1 MNHNIFLF
9 FLGVLGLI
17 IWINYAVAGGVSRK
31 GRTICFHS
39 NLTKYICGF
48 PGWIQE
54 VDYSLVL
61 LNFINMLLL
70 VLALGKP
77 FFIGIPGAEKIYH
90 FLTNSKLAVY
100 IAISW
105 AWIVVLCFWQSKE
118 LKDQMYHRETFDLQE
133 KKGILKVGAD
143 QTPFQYV
150 FTTSKRMEVPT
161 KLIIFVPDSYNNITL
176 DEEGNISKYDAKE
189 GWKKTYNMGAYE
201 ELSDALVRAGFAT
214 VRFAREKG
222 EKNLV
227 MDLVTKKEIVEA
239 YLDREEY
246 DGEIILL
253 AHGLGNTEL
262 RHIVSERRASG
273 IISLCGAAMGM
284 WESYVNRGVWLGG
297 NRKRLGSRSK
307 RVEEFVEIAKETPV
321 FLGYVEY
328 DPYYDDKLVDEIRA
342 VEEGKIEY
350 HYYQDTD
357 FTLRFRRKNTRKG
370 AYVDGQKIDAG
381 MPRLNPKIVEDIIK
395 WQSDKKGSE
404 LEYTVE

>member
-1 MNHNIFLF
+1 
-9 FLGVLGLI
+9 
-17 IWINYAVAGGVSRK
+17 
-31 GRTICFHS
+31 
-39 NLTKYICGF
+39 
-48 PGWIQE
+48 
-54 VDYSLVL
+54 
-61 LNFINMLLL
+61 MLLL

-77 FFIGIPGAEKIYH
+77 FFIGIPGAEKVYH

-143 QTPFQYV
+143 QTPVQYV

-161 KLIIFVPDSYNNITL
+161 KRIIFVPDSYNNITL
-176 DEEGNISKYDAKE
+176 DAEGNISKYDAKE

-227 MDLVTKKEIVEA
+227 MD
-239 YLDREEY
+239 
-246 DGEIILL
+246 
-253 AHGLGNTEL
+253 
-262 RHIVSERRASG
+262 
-273 IISLCGAAMGM
+273 
-284 WESYVNRGVWLGG
+284 
-297 NRKRLGSRSK
+297 
-307 RVEEFVEIAKETPV
+307 
-321 FLGYVEY
+321 
-328 DPYYDDKLVDEIRA
+328 PYYDDELVDEIRA

-357 FTLRFRRKNTRKG
+357 FTLRFRRKNARNIE
-370 AYVDGQKIDAG
+370 V
-381 MPRLNPKIVEDIIK
+381 
-395 WQSDKKGSE
+395 
-404 LEYTVE
+404 

>member
-1 MNHNIFLF
+1 M
-9 FLGVLGLI
+9 
-17 IWINYAVAGGVSRK
+17 
-31 GRTICFHS
+31 
-39 NLTKYICGF
+39 
-48 PGWIQE
+48 
-54 VDYSLVL
+54 
-61 LNFINMLLL
+61 
-70 VLALGKP
+70 
-77 FFIGIPGAEKIYH
+77 
-90 FLTNSKLAVY
+90 
-100 IAISW
+100 
-105 AWIVVLCFWQSKE
+105 
-118 LKDQMYHRETFDLQE
+118 ET
-133 KKGILKVGAD
+133 
-143 QTPFQYV
+143 
-150 FTTSKRMEVPT
+150 PT

-176 DEEGNISKYDAKE
+176 DAEGNISKYDAKE

-246 DGEIILL
+246 DGDIILL

-262 RHIVSERRASG
+262 KHIVSERRVSG

-297 NRKRLGSRSK
+297 NRKRLEKQYQNQMEHAPQALDFLKISRSK

-342 VEEGKIEY
+342 AEEGKIEY
-350 HYYQDTD
+350 HYLYFLRLLLFDS
-357 FTLRFRRKNTRKG
+357 TLLLALILYRRFPFRFFKYIFYFFLYLLFYIN
-370 AYVDGQKIDAG
+370 KINIY
-381 MPRLNPKIVEDIIK
+381 LLFIIK
-395 WQSDKKGSE
+395 NLFFKQ
-404 LEYTVE
+404 YYIIY